1 MHEDMLSSGFVR
13 RAFKIVSVV
22 VAVVAAWIYF
32 FTGTPPFG
40 SQLPLKNIPVTSIEL
55 FWGGTNRTVSASN
68 QCVQVIHTVQRARQS
83 AVVATPLF
91 GSLTLHYADGT
102 TNQFF
107 LSPSGRFSGLEIA
120 NSSGGYA
127 ISMGEMLGTFESVG
141 LLPKGN

>member
-1 MHEDMLSSGFVR
+1 M
-13 RAFKIVSVV
+13 I
-22 VAVVAAWIYF
+22 VAVGAWIYF
-32 FTGTPPFG
+32 FTGTLPFG
-40 SQLPLKNIPVTSIEL
+40 SKLALKNFPVTSIEL
-55 FWGGTNRTVSASN
+55 FWFGTNRTISASN
-68 QCVQVIHTVQRARQS
+68 QCAQVIHTVQRARQS

-120 NSSGGYA
+120 SSSGGYA

-141 LLPKGN
+141 LIPKGN